1 MTTTDYQP
9 IACGAYDQIEV
20 LAMRRVEVKLVA
32 QDEQGREVVFQGQ
45 VQDTS
50 THDGAEFLLL
60 LCKGERQEVRLDRI
74 LWIDDLN
81 GTVVWRR

>member
-20 LAMRRVEVKLVA
+20 LAMRRTEVDLVA
-32 QDEQGREVVFQGQ
+32 LDGLDRQVILHGR

-50 THDGAEFLLL
+50 VHDGSEFLVL
-60 LCKGERQEVRLDRI
+60 LCEGERQEVRLDRI
-74 LWIDDLN
+74 LRIDDTN
-81 GTVVWRR
+81 GNNVWCR